1 MSLELYAAY
10 LLACL
15 IVVLVPGPTVTLI
28 IANSIRHGTRA
39 GLANVL
45 GTQLGLA
52 LMIGVVGI
60 GLTSLIEA
68 MGHWFDWLRI
78 AGAAYLV
85 WLGWEMIRSRGQDG
99 KAAAPKPPPRG

>member
-10 LLACL
+10 LVACL
-15 IVVLVPGPTVTLI
+15 IVIIVPGPTVTLI
-28 IANSIRHGTRA
+28 LANSLRHGSRA
-39 GLANVL
+39 GLQNVL
-45 GTQLGLA
+45 GTQIGLA
-52 LMIGVVGI
+52 VMIGIVGV

-85 WLGWEMIRSRGQDG
+85 WLGWEMDRPAG
-99 KAAAPKPPPRG
+99 KPGDTGA